1 MATVEA
7 TGILRSSEESVA
19 LASQLRRLARVAT
32 VVALLTSPAAYFF
45 FHKVD
50 HLSFWP
56 AIGATIGTVI
66 GFRGLV
72 DLVIRR
78 LIPWPSLFG
87 TEETR
92 LREEDIVNRRRA
104 WTWRFF
110 FRIAIFYAS
119 ITTIVYLVDTRHV
132 THRSWPGT
140 GVHILAA
147 FFHLLGNRTLLLQ
160 LVLVFFLFFANFLIF
175 MGPLMLMG
183 ISQIRGYEPGDAEWG
198 VKLEHVRG
206 QAEAKEEVRRIV
218 TLWQSGE
225 AFERAGGKRERGL
238 LFLGAPGT
246 GKTMLAKAIATGF
259 NSPFVSIP
267 GSGFAQTFIGIDA
280 LIVRFMARKAKKL
293 ARKWGGQCIVF
304 IDEIDAVG
312 MRRQALGGGQPS
324 MTAETAAPPLF
335 GQMGAINPTGDLI
348 IENRAWRERLF
359 EQRAPERVSPY
370 PTWARKLGNLANQG
384 VFPGMMG
391 GAGGGLALNQLLVTM
406 DGIDNPPFMRRFMT
420 NKINSILDASYIV
433 PRRVGRVSFRLPP
446 PRPLNAQIYF
456 IGATNVPMDRLDPA
470 LTRPGR
476 MGRHVWFRTP
486 TKDDRKDIFD
496 LYLDRVAH
504 DPELDTPARRDE
516 IARITNG
523 YAQPLHARLLTPTGW
538 TTMGDVRVGDE
549 LVGADGEPVRVL
561 AVHPRGEMDVFRV
574 SFNDGTST
582 ECTADHLWTVEAADP
597 RMVPRTFT
605 LQEILDRGLRWS
617 ERGSRFYLPRL
628 APVRFADEAEL
639 PLDPYLLG
647 LLLGD
652 GGFTS
657 TTPDFCT
664 ADAANLEA
672 VEALLP
678 AGVSATRH
686 GPMNWWL
693 STGPRGGDQ
702 RTRSNPLTRSLSV
715 LELWGVNGR
724 DKFVPEQYKWASTET
739 RLAVLQGLMD
749 TDGSRDYRRGT
760 GPEFYSHSQQ
770 LVEDVA
776 FLVRSLGGSARVSSK
791 REGWRAR
798 LDLPDGLV
806 PFRLPRK
813 ADAYRS
819 SRRPFRKRIVRVEPV
834 GREPVQCVTVEA
846 PDGLYVADGFTV
858 THNSPA
864 MIEQICSM
872 ALTNAHH
879 EGRLAFSW
887 THLVD
892 AMTAVESG
900 TAIGVQYVEHETR
913 AVAIHEAGH
922 AAAAHVYRPDLES
935 SRISIKMRGGSL
947 GHHQAF
953 EKEERFSSWQSEQY
967 GALIHVLGAM
977 AAEMVFYGENSNGV
991 GGDLFSV
998 TWIAAMMVGASGM
1011 APAPIELN
1019 GATFD
1024 DETEDETRA
1033 RLAKRFEKI
1042 GNRLLNRTQGGGFGE
1057 NPIASVLGDRDKRA
1071 LASQFLGQAFLTAYL
1086 FMQQNKEAIERV
1098 ANEVISKKEIYG
1110 DELVRLLD
1118 AQNLTKPE
1126 IDWTKED
1133 AWPQM

>member
-1 MATVEA
+1 MSEGTEAAGTLASQMATAEVS
-7 TGILRSSEESVA
+7 GILRSSEESVE

-32 VVALLTSPAAYFF
+32 IVAVLTSPAAYFWF
-45 FHKVD
+45 RHQVG
-50 HLSFWP
+50 LGVGESL
-56 AIGATIGTVI
+56 AATVGVVI
-66 GFRGLV
+66 GFRGFV
-72 DLVIRR
+72 DLVVRR

-110 FRIAIFYAS
+110 FRIGVFFTGFI
-119 ITTIVYLVDTRHV
+119 TIVWLLRLAKNKPDAT
-132 THRSWPGT
+132 WPGAAT
-140 GVHILAA
+140 HIVRWLNHILSTPS
-147 FFHLLGNRTLLLQ
+147 LWLQ
-160 LVLVFFLFFANFLIF
+160 IIFVAFLFLANFLIF

-280 LIVRFMARKAKKL
+280 LIVRFLARKAKKL

-312 MRRQALGGGQPS
+312 LRRQALQGGQS
-324 MTAETAAPPLF
+324 MAVDTTPPPF
-335 GQMGAINPTGDLI
+335 YGPMGAINPSGDLI

-359 EQRAPERVSPY
+359 EQRAPERTSPY
-370 PTWARKLGNLANQG
+370 PAWALKVGNLVNQG
-384 VFPGMMG
+384 IFPGMMG
-391 GAGGGLALNQLLVTM
+391 GGQGQLALNQLLVTM
-406 DGIDNPPFMRRFMT
+406 DGIDNPPFMRRFLT
-420 NKINSILDASYIV
+420 NKINSVLDASYVV
-433 PRRVGRVSFRLPP
+433 PRRVGRVSFRLPA

-504 DPELDTPARRDE
+504 DPGLDTPERRDE

-523 YAQPLHARLLTPTGW
+523 Y
-538 TTMGDVRVGDE
+538 
-549 LVGADGEPVRVL
+549 
-561 AVHPRGEMDVFRV
+561 
-574 SFNDGTST
+574 
-582 ECTADHLWTVEAADP
+582 
-597 RMVPRTFT
+597 
-605 LQEILDRGLRWS
+605 
-617 ERGSRFYLPRL
+617 
-628 APVRFADEAEL
+628 
-639 PLDPYLLG
+639 
-647 LLLGD
+647 
-652 GGFTS
+652 
-657 TTPDFCT
+657 
-664 ADAANLEA
+664 
-672 VEALLP
+672 
-678 AGVSATRH
+678 
-686 GPMNWWL
+686 
-693 STGPRGGDQ
+693 
-702 RTRSNPLTRSLSV
+702 
-715 LELWGVNGR
+715 
-724 DKFVPEQYKWASTET
+724 
-739 RLAVLQGLMD
+739 
-749 TDGSRDYRRGT
+749 
-760 GPEFYSHSQQ
+760 
-770 LVEDVA
+770 
-776 FLVRSLGGSARVSSK
+776 
-791 REGWRAR
+791 
-798 LDLPDGLV
+798 
-806 PFRLPRK
+806 
-813 ADAYRS
+813 
-819 SRRPFRKRIVRVEPV
+819 
-834 GREPVQCVTVEA
+834 
-846 PDGLYVADGFTV
+846 
-858 THNSPA
+858 SPA

-879 EGRLAFSW
+879 EGQLEFSW

-922 AAAAHVYRPDLES
+922 AAAAHVYRPGLES

-953 EKEERFSSWQSEQY
+953 EKEERFSSWQSEQF
-967 GALIHVLGAM
+967 GSLVHVLGAM

-998 TWIAAMMVGASGM
+998 TWMAAMMVGASGM
-1011 APAPIELN
+1011 APAPIDLN
-1019 GATFD
+1019 GVRFD
-1024 DETEDETRA
+1024 DETEDEA
-1033 RLAKRFEKI
+1033 RERIEKRLQKV
-1042 GNRLLNRTQGGGFGE
+1042 GNRLLNRTQGGGFSE
-1057 NPIASVLGDRDKRA
+1057 NPIAAVLGDRDKRA
-1071 LASQFLGQAFLTAYL
+1071 LAAQFLGQAFLTALL
-1086 FMQQNKEAIERV
+1086 FVQENKEAVERI
-1098 ANEVISKKEIYG
+1098 AGEVIEKKEIYG
-1110 DELVRLLD
+1110 DELVQLLD
-1118 AQNLTKPE
+1118 SQNLRKPE
-1126 IDWTKED
+1126 IDWTKEVS
-1133 AWPQM
+1133 WPQT